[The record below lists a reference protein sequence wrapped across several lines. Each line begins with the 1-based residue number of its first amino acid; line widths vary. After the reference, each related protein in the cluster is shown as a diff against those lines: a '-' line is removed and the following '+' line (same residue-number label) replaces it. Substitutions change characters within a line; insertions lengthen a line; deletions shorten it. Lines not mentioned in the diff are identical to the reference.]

1 LLIPQAPILGRRWDL
16 KRLKTQTK
24 EGKDCLKRIELFE
37 TLLQK
42 TNQIHSKADIDSCA
56 EMYRQNFGRGLD
68 VLLPHLSGKIQSLLD
83 AQVCRDTESTTASSG
98 LQSEALGKEASTS
111 GNSQAMLDEA
121 DQTKNRETVPEET
134 ARSINP
140 STEVEVKHLQ
150 DQARN
155 TSSMDQVQASSPEGK
170 TGNPMAVD
178 TTHSRSKI
186 EVAADWPRLHH
197 GFLAGRGWWKV
208 EVDEQSAQTVCQH
221 LLISDQAVQIL

>member
-1 LLIPQAPILGRRWDL
+1 MLIPQAPILGRRWDL

-68 VLLPHLSGKIQSLLD
+68 VLLPHLSGKIQNLLD
-83 AQVCRDTESTTASSG
+83 AQVRRDTESTTASSG
-98 LQSEALGKEASTS
+98 LLSEALGKEASTS

-121 DQTKNRETVPEET
+121 DQTKNLETVPEES

-140 STEVEVKHLQ
+140 STEVEAKHLQ

-155 TSSMDQVQASSPEGK
+155 TSEAQVQASTSEDK
-170 TGNPMAVD
+170 TAKSMAGH

-186 EVAADWPRLHH
+186 EVAANWPRLHH

-221 LLISDQAVQIL
+221 LLISDQAVLTL

>member
-1 LLIPQAPILGRRWDL
+1 MLILQAPILGRRWDL

-98 LQSEALGKEASTS
+98 LQSEGLGKEASTS
-111 GNSQAMLDEA
+111 GNSLARLDEA
-121 DQTKNRETVPEET
+121 YQTKNRETVPEET
-134 ARSINP
+134 TRSINP

-170 TGNPMAVD
+170 
-178 TTHSRSKI
+178 RSFPPQMVLHNLHIK
-186 EVAADWPRLHH
+186 VATANRLP
-197 GFLAGRGWWKV
+197 L
-208 EVDEQSAQTVCQH
+208 
-221 LLISDQAVQIL
+221 